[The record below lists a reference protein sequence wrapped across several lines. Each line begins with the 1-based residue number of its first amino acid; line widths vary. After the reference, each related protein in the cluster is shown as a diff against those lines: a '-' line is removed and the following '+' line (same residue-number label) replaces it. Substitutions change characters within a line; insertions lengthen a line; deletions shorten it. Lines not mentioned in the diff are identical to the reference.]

1 MFPPEPEKPKTR
13 YKLEMRYTVMVP
25 EEHTEVVEVSAED
38 EDEAESQAW
47 DEIFDKEDC
56 EDLEDQRC
64 TVLSA
69 LPDVPGA
76 EDDQTLPLFPEPVKK

>member
-13 YKLEMRYTVMVP
+13 YKLEMQYTVLIP
-25 EEHTEVVEVSAED
+25 EDRTEIVEVVADD
-38 EDEAESQAW
+38 EEEAEFLAW

-64 TVLSA
+64 KVLSA
-69 LPDVPGA
+69 TPDVPGA
-76 EDDQTLPLFPEPVKK
+76 MDDKTLPMFPELVKK